1 MRKWRLPLRI
11 ARREALRAKGR
22 TVLMLVMIAL
32 PVMGVSAADVIFQTQ
47 DVNSAES
54 IDRRIGTEAEAQVT
68 VSGSRVGPLE
78 QARDPEVGYGE
89 SYEGRRHRP
98 PSLAKVLQVLGGE
111 RRGIEMGRTYIEAQ
125 SDHGL
130 AYAAVTEVDLRDPMA
145 QGLYDLTSGRLPEA
159 ADEAVVNKA
168 LAGRG
173 PGLGEPITVPAPTP
187 DGSAKSVTLQVV
199 GVVESTTYRT
209 TEHLFTLPGSL
220 GEGDDQTQSW
230 LISGGPV
237 RWDDVLRLNAVGA
250 QVLSRAEILDPSPA
264 ALEAD
269 KMFAY
274 DSGVDEATITI
285 AILVVVMALIE
296 VVLLA
301 GPAFAVGAR
310 RQARPLALL
319 AATGGTPA
327 QARRV
332 VLATGVVIGTV
343 GSALGVV
350 LGIGIA
356 AALRPIFQNYS
367 GTWFGPFEVPWLHLL
382 GVAAFGFLSAL
393 LAAVVPA
400 WIASRQ
406 NVVAVLAG
414 RRGDRL
420 PSARSPFVGLG
431 LLGLGA
437 AAAWAG
443 SQSASTT
450 SAILIGVCAIL
461 SVLGMLF
468 VVPVVVVAVARLGR
482 WMPLA
487 LRFAVRDAARHRT
500 RTTPA
505 VAAVAATVAGVVA
518 LGIGVTSDEEMQRDH
533 YQPTLK
539 MGTASVGADIGDASA
554 PWNDYLALIEREAP
568 GVTAHRVVGV
578 PYTYDE
584 KVSQTTSFNRPGE
597 RGEGDGGS
605 SLLSGY
611 GSSFNAEMLV
621 YGGELSA
628 IATQFNGFPT
638 EAATRTLKAGG
649 VVVFVDRAEDLP
661 KVEMRLHTYDN
672 ETGRS
677 TSAKARTVPALAVPV
692 ENQNAPTAAIVPA
705 SLARELGLKPA
716 VVGLALGGRTITKG
730 EEKDISEGLNAL
742 PVRGSLYVERGY
754 ETNSDTLIL
763 QLVLAGLGAILMLGG
778 TLTATFLA
786 LSDARPDLATL
797 SAVGATP
804 RMRRGVAAGY
814 ALAVGG
820 VGALL
825 GVLVGFVPGIAATYP
840 LTAQN
845 WSGCLGAGCPAA
857 TGADHYLDVPW
868 TLIGG
873 LVLILP
879 LLVAGVVWVFARS
892 RLPLVSRLS

>member
-22 TVLMLVMIAL
+22 TILMLVMIAL
-32 PVMGVSAADVIFQTQ
+32 PVMGVTAADVLIQTQ
-47 DVNSAES
+47 DVNTAES
-54 IDRRIGTEAEAQVT
+54 IDRRIGTEAAAR
-68 VSGSRVGPLE
+68 VSYSGDRVHPVE
-78 QARDPEVGYGE
+78 QARDPEVGYGDA
-89 SYEGRRHRP
+89 YGGKGFAP
-98 PSLAKVLQVLGGE
+98 PTLAKVLEVLGGGH
-111 RRGIEMGRTYIEAQ
+111 RGLEMVDGAVEVQ
-125 SDHGL
+125 SDRGVL
-130 AYAAVTEVDLRDPMA
+130 YAAATEVDLRDPLA
-145 QGLYDLTSGRLPEA
+145 QGLYDRKRGRLPEA
-159 ADEAVVNKA
+159 AGEAVVNEA

-173 PGLGEPITVPAPTP
+173 PGLGESITVELPTP
-187 DGSAKSVTLQVV
+187 EGSTKSVSLTVV
-199 GVVESTTYRT
+199 GIVESTTHRT
-209 TEHLFTLPGSL
+209 WEHVFTLPGAL
-220 GEGDDQTQSW
+220 GQSPDQERSW
-230 LISGGPV
+230 LVSGGPV

-250 QVLSRAEILDPSPA
+250 MVLSRAEILDPSPA

-269 KMFAY
+269 KLFSY
-274 DSGVDEATITI
+274 DSGVDDATITI

-343 GSALGVV
+343 GSVLGVA

-356 AALRPIFQNYS
+356 FGIQPIVQS
-367 GTWFGPFEVPWLHLL
+367 RSAMWFGPFEVPWLHLI
-382 GVAAFGFLSAL
+382 GVAGFGFVSAL
-393 LAAVVPA
+393 IAAVVPA

-406 NVVAVLAG
+406 DVVAVLAG
-414 RRGDRL
+414 RRGDRK
-420 PSARSPFVGLG
+420 PSARSPFVGLA
-431 LLGLGA
+431 LLGLGVGS
-437 AAAWAG
+437 AWGG

-450 SAILIGVCAIL
+450 SAILIGVSAIL

-468 VVPVVVVAVARLGR
+468 VVPVLVVSVARFGR

-505 VAAVAATVAGVVA
+505 IAAVAATVAGVVA

-533 YQPTLK
+533 YRPTLA
-539 MGTASVGADIGDASA
+539 MGTASVSADTGDAPA
-554 PWNDYLALIEREAP
+554 PWNDYVALIERGAP
-568 GVTAHRVVGV
+568 GVASHRVVGV
-578 PYTYDE
+578 PYTYNGQ
-584 KVSQTTSFNRPGE
+584 VSQMTSFSRQGE
-597 RGEGDGGS
+597 RADGG

-611 GSSFNAEMLV
+611 VGSFGAEVLV
-621 YGGELSA
+621 YDGELPA
-628 IATQFNGFPT
+628 LATQLEGFPAD
-638 EAATRTLKAGG
+638 AATRTLKAGG
-649 VVVFVDRAEDLP
+649 VVVFVDRAENLP
-661 KVEMRLHTYDN
+661 KVEMHIDRYDN
-672 ETGRS
+672 DTGES
-677 TSAKARTVPALAVPV
+677 TSVKSRTVPSLAVPV
-692 ENQNAPTAAIVPA
+692 ENQNAPTSAIVPA
-705 SLARELGLKPA
+705 SLARELGLRSA
-716 VVGLALGGRTITKG
+716 VVGLLLDGRTITKG
-730 EEKDISEGLNAL
+730 EQKDITEGLHGL

-754 ETNSDTLIL
+754 QTNSDTLII
-763 QLVLAGLGAILMLGG
+763 QLVLGGLGAILMLGG

-840 LTAQN
+840 LTSQN
-845 WSGCLGAGCPAA
+845 WAGCYGEGCPAVV
-857 TGADHYLDVPW
+857 GAAHYLNVPW

-873 LVLILP
+873 LVVVLP
-879 LLVAGVVWVFARS
+879 LFVAGVVWLFARS